1 LPPAPRM
8 CAVHGGMEQDM
19 WGVNRILSA
28 RRSPT
33 PDWDSAPLT
42 SSGEQVVPVLKV
54 IYAWNLGGWSLRKYM
69 AYILDGGAP
78 IPFRVRVL
86 ERGEPRPVVNA
97 RVECPREDLWF
108 FAEHGWS

>member
-1 LPPAPRM
+1 
-8 CAVHGGMEQDM
+8 
-19 WGVNRILSA
+19 
-28 RRSPT
+28 
-33 PDWDSAPLT
+33 
-42 SSGEQVVPVLKV
+42 
-54 IYAWNLGGWSLRKYM
+54 M